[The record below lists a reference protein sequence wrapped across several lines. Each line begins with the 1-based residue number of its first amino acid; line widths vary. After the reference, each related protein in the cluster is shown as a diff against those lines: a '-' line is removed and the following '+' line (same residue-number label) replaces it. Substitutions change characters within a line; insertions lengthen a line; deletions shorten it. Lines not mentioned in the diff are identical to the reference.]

1 MVQLEIFSP
10 DGKSETVTLDK
21 FPVTIGRSRINDI
34 VLTHRT
40 VSRKHAVIIK
50 KDGNY
55 LIKDVGSQNG
65 TFLRKRKIEE
75 ALLQN
80 EDVIYIGAYT
90 LKFLVK
96 EEIID
101 LDKALEG
108 PETAKKVKLKI
119 THVLEIPDRFHGVI
133 FPEVTGE
140 EEKISEVELSISQE
154 DTSLLAFPDEFLV
167 PREEFPTLYDL
178 QRRAMEDENLEDT
191 LNNVANYLLS
201 RTDGDRVAF
210 FLSTVGTSLDA
221 ALIVTRPGIAFES
234 RDIKAFPS
242 ILRKSIQEG
251 KAILA
256 NGLEEDSNVQIDQKE
271 RDRYSSYSAIF
282 APLKYDE
289 KTVGAI
295 QIETHQGKD
304 RLDRDQ
310 LVFVCRVIRELGQ
323 IIIWKLGQIEKFE
336 QRLLKQE
343 LSRIHPEEI
352 VDILFQKGEKYKQE
366 FFEVKEQ
373 VSSVLTCRISNLS
386 DIHDQISPMEIQQLL
401 QHFISTVRKSVI
413 QYKGSILDISGGEV
427 VGIFGLPIKQL
438 DAAVRAVLAALNA
451 INNLEKDSTFNKL
464 TKKPVFSFGIQTGLV
479 TGGDI
484 PVNAFHYLFAIGNTV
499 EVSRE
504 LTGLAEETN
513 QILISPEVFFD
524 VRFYFDIEEIGLKEI
539 TKTQETMMVYQVL
552 RLKESVSEESILY
565 LASENAD
572 SEVTSEEFLKF
583 PDV

>member
-323 IIIWKLGQIEKFE
+323 II
-336 QRLLKQE
+336 
-343 LSRIHPEEI
+343 
-352 VDILFQKGEKYKQE
+352 KYKQE

-464 TKKPVFSFGIQTGLV
+464 TKKLVFSFGIQTGLV

-484 PVNAFHYLFAIGNTV
+484 PVNGFHYLFAIGNTV